1 MSKLKIE
8 IVESDENTLK
18 MSKKMLVEHLQQY
31 GILQLVTDFDIDESL
46 LYSLKDNYTKKELNQ
61 LLKSGKYI
69 VSESMIEQMIQDEF
83 LEQEDINE
91 MSMNIYQNFTKDF
104 IDRYKE
110 HINWHRMMIY
120 LSCSED
126 IDYEKFIDIIKEKDL
141 WNSISCNQL
150 DKDFIRKYKDELNW
164 DLVYLVNHFS
174 EEELEEFKDHIVERK
189 YVDQAGN
196 EISLS
201 EIENIIKN
209 MTTDKEKQNII
220 EKMNEKMKHLSSDEI
235 KKVEQIIDVLSK

>member
-31 GILQLVTDFDIDESL
+31 GILQLVTDFDVDESL
-46 LYSLKDNYTKKELNQ
+46 LYSLKDNYTKKEFTQ

-83 LEQEDINE
+83 LEEEDINE

-104 IDRYKE
+104 IEKYKE
-110 HINWHRMMIY
+110 NINWQRLMVF

-141 WNSISCNQL
+141 WNTISCNQL

-164 DLVYLVNHFS
+164 NLVSIVNHFS
-174 EEELEEFKDHIVERK
+174 EDELEEFKDHIVERK
-189 YVDQAGN
+189 YVDQDGN
-196 EISLS
+196 QISLS

-220 EKMNEKMKHLSSDEI
+220 EKMSEKMKHLSSDEI